1 MKLIIFF
8 LLGPNINNLKNNNN
22 ELICSEKSLKIN
34 SGEHINNETIDYN
47 KISDIYIN
55 FYKKNLL
62 NKLINENIDIT
73 KKIEDIN
80 FYNYIF
86 NYKIYEANISA
97 GGLFDDW
104 NFN

>member
-8 LLGPNINNLKNNNN
+8 LLGSNINNLKNNN

-34 SGEHINNETIDYN
+34 EGYHVNNETIDYN

-55 FYKKNLL
+55 FYKKSLL
-62 NKLINENIDIT
+62 NDLMNENIDIN
-73 KKIEDIN
+73 KKIEKIN
-80 FYNYIF
+80 YYNDIF
-86 NYKIYEANISA
+86 NYKIYESNISA

-104 NFN
+104 DF

>member
-8 LLGPNINNLKNNNN
+8 LLGQNINNLKNNN

-34 SGEHINNETIDYN
+34 KGNHVNNETIDYN
-47 KISDIYIN
+47 KIYDIYIN
-55 FYKKNLL
+55 FYKKRLL
-62 NKLINENIDIT
+62 TDLINENIDIT

-86 NYKIYEANISA
+86 NYKIYESNISA

-104 NFN
+104 DF